1 MENRPK
7 YLNIWRAIP
16 HLDIKKKLVFQGF
29 FTFWTLIDIKQ
40 NLPQPTFRK
49 VPHLWMRAASRQ
61 QETHL
66 GNLHAEAIKNLRLSI
81 VLLLYLYAYVYLDMR
96 WYYICTWGSAGLR
109 RGFWHIIKNAGL
121 LSHEY
126 ICTSI
131 LLNLHTRNMI
141 DYNHPE
147 GQIAYE
153 TSIESKQKSMTNL
166 RDPCNLKKKIGKK
179 KVKIKCELHQDFFSS
194 PGHLLAPPAAAAVSQ
209 LPAARPAGAAS
220 RPLHHRARP
229 DLALFSMGKTWKKW
243 GSNDVNRLLSPWKN
257 GGFMGILSWFN
268 EFNHQKHSECG
279 VFCHQNI
286 GCNNV

>member
-1 MENRPK
+1 
-7 YLNIWRAIP
+7 
-16 HLDIKKKLVFQGF
+16 
-29 FTFWTLIDIKQ
+29 
-40 NLPQPTFRK
+40 
-49 VPHLWMRAASRQ
+49 MRAASRQ

-166 RDPCNLKKKIGKK
+166 RDPCNLKKNRQKKSKNKMWTPPGFFFRVRGTCWPLQLQPRCLNSLQQGQQVPLRGRCTTGHVRTWRCFPWGKH
-179 KVKIKCELHQDFFSS
+179 E
-194 PGHLLAPPAAAAVSQ
+194 
-209 LPAARPAGAAS
+209 
-220 RPLHHRARP
+220 
-229 DLALFSMGKTWKKW
+229 
-243 GSNDVNRLLSPWKN
+243 KN
-257 GGFMGILSWFN
+257 GGLMMSTGCFHHEKMGDLWGF
-268 EFNHQKHSECG
+268 
-279 VFCHQNI
+279 
-286 GCNNV
+286 

>member
-1 MENRPK
+1 
-7 YLNIWRAIP
+7 
-16 HLDIKKKLVFQGF
+16 
-29 FTFWTLIDIKQ
+29 
-40 NLPQPTFRK
+40 
-49 VPHLWMRAASRQ
+49 MRAASRQ

-166 RDPCNLKKKIGKK
+166 RDPCNFKKNRQKK
-179 KVKIKCELHQDFFSS
+179 SKNKMWTPPGFFSES
-194 PGHLLAPPAAAAVSQ
+194 GAPAGPSSCSRGVSTPCSKASRCRFEAVAPPGTSGPGAVFH
-209 LPAARPAGAAS
+209 GENMKK
-220 RPLHHRARP
+220 
-229 DLALFSMGKTWKKW
+229 MG
-243 GSNDVNRLLSPWKN
+243 V
-257 GGFMGILSWFN
+257 
-268 EFNHQKHSECG
+268 
-279 VFCHQNI
+279 
-286 GCNNV
+286 